1 MISFD
6 DCPDIRLAEIE
17 DIPSL
22 MALTKLAAD
31 EDAQHPYDAE
41 KVWNVVRRHYDKTGG
56 LVAVAGAKG
65 EPVRG
70 YLIMI
75 VDEIWYSPDYQL
87 LELSL
92 FVAPDHRKSTLA
104 KQLMAFSK
112 AASEGLKLDLTIGVL
127 STERTEAKVKLYK
140 RQFKTAGAYFVYRPQ
155 SAVNG

>member
-6 DCPDIRLAEIE
+6 DCPDVRLADIE
-17 DIPSL
+17 DIPSI
-22 MALTKLAAD
+22 MTLTRLAAE
-31 EDAQHPYDAE
+31 EDAQHPYDPE
-41 KVWNVVRRHYDKTGG
+41 KVWNVVRRHYEKTGG
-56 LVAVAGAKG
+56 LVAVAGPKG

-70 YLIMI
+70 FLIMI

-92 FVAPDHRKSTLA
+92 FVAPEHRKSTLA

-127 STERTEAKVKLYK
+127 SNERTSAKVRLYQ

-155 SAVNG
+155 SAANG